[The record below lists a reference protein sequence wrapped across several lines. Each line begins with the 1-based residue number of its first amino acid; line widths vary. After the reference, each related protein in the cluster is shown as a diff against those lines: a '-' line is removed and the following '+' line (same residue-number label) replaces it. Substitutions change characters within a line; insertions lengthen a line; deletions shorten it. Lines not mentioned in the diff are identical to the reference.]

1 MIGLIGMFLMI
12 LGIFLMILVIVTQ
25 CVYHLVYGSYINKQ
39 KQNRYMN
46 LNNDEYRINSFD
58 NSILSIPGTF
68 ISNVPFGIFAKYYIY
83 EIGMVLR
90 WSKLHKKINEYYKI
104 GLKKEKI

>member
-1 MIGLIGMFLMI
+1 MI
-12 LGIFLMILVIVTQ
+12 LAIVKQ
-25 CVYHLVYGSYINKQ
+25 FASYIVYGSFINKQ

-46 LNNDEYRINSFD
+46 LNKDEYRINSYD

-68 ISNVPFGIFAKYYIY
+68 ISNVQFGIFAKYYIY
-83 EIGMVLR
+83 EVGVVAR

-104 GLKKEKI
+104 GLEKEKI

>member
-1 MIGLIGMFLMI
+1 MISLI
-12 LGIFLMILVIVTQ
+12 GIFLMILLIISEVVNFNT
-25 CVYHLVYGSYINKQ
+25 YGSFINKQ

-46 LNNDEYRINSFD
+46 LNKDEYAINSYD

-83 EIGMVLR
+83 EVGIVTR

-104 GLKKEKI
+104 GLEKEKI